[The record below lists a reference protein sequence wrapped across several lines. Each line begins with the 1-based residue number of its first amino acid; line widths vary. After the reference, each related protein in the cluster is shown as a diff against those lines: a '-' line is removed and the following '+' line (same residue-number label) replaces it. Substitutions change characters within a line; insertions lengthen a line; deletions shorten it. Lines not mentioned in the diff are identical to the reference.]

1 MTAGGFVAFLV
12 RFVAGWAGA
21 LLFGGMVFGR
31 AVFQAGNPAFRCMMI
46 GGLCAAIF
54 AGTRSSNKR
63 TALAVIAGYGSWQ
76 FVLAREAGVQLQL
89 TSSASQIA
97 LGLGIFLVALIYDAL
112 AVEGWRVGK
121 FLVAGPALAGVYLA
135 LSPLKFFGGLPH
147 SPLQVDIALAFLIG
161 NGVAFGI
168 EMAELYPALSPEDRA
183 ELEEGEP
190 AEPSEEPEALEEEA
204 SPQAGREVS
213 S

>member
-31 AVFQAGNPAFRCMMI
+31 AVLQAGNPAFRCLMI

-54 AGTRSSNKR
+54 AGARTRNKR
-63 TALAVIAGYGSWQ
+63 PALAVIAGYGTWQ
-76 FVLAREAGVQLQL
+76 FVLAREAGLQLQL

-168 EMAELYPALSPEDRA
+168 EMAELYPALSPDDQAHLDGEEQEESGQPVTAED
-183 ELEEGEP
+183 ETT
-190 AEPSEEPEALEEEA
+190 
-204 SPQAGREVS
+204 PQTGREVS